1 MSSNAAD
8 LSQLLTDERLALVR
22 WVARIVGEPAAEDV
36 AQKLYLRV
44 QRIEDDPPIANK
56 RSFLFRMAR
65 NLAID
70 HVRAE
75 QSREAVQAEAH
86 AYLWEDLSSADP
98 ERDAIARAEL
108 ARVMRAAAILPEPTK
123 SIFRLHRFDG
133 LKQSDVAAR
142 FGVSVTTVEKHVR
155 RALAILRAARDGQ

>member
-1 MSSNAAD
+1 MPSNAAA
-8 LSQLLTDERLALVR
+8 LSLLLASERAALVR

-44 QRIEDDPPIANK
+44 QRIEDHPPIANK

-75 QSREAVQAEAH
+75 QSREAIQAEAH
-86 AYLWEDLSSADP
+86 AFLWEAIDP
-98 ERDAIARAEL
+98 PNPEEQSIARAEL
-108 ARVMRAAAILPEPTK
+108 DRVLRAAATLPEPTR

-133 LKQSDVAAR
+133 LRQSEVAAH

-155 RALAILRAARDGQ
+155 RALGILRKARDER

>member
-8 LSQLLTDERLALVR
+8 LSQLLADERPALVR
-22 WVARIVGEPAAEDV
+22 WVARIVGEPAADDV

-44 QRIEDDPPIANK
+44 QRVADEPPIVNK

-75 QSREAVQAEAH
+75 RSQEAVQAEAR
-86 AYLWEDLSSADP
+86 AYLWDELPPPDP
-98 ERDAIARAEL
+98 EQEAVARAEL
-108 ARVMRAAAILPEPTK
+108 ARVLRAAAALPEPTK

-133 LKQSDVAAR
+133 MRQSDVAIR

-155 RALAILRAARDGQ
+155 KALAILRAARDGT